1 MSWRTF
7 HRPAVIV
14 AESLRRL
21 PEPPFVPAPAAS
33 LCGASVAAA
42 IARSLAPPGAD
53 EPAPAWLRESQ
64 RPSFSRALAAIRK
77 FRVAMV
83 ADPVGS
89 GKTWIALALARSGSD
104 QEAVVIGPSVLRDQW
119 ERAAARAEVRIV
131 FQSHE
136 QWSRRGV
143 HLPGGLVIIDESH
156 RFRHPWIRR
165 YDNLARELSGREGV
179 LLTATPAVNGLVD
192 VAHQL
197 LLFTRD
203 DCLAGAGIASLLE
216 TLERGEAPASLA
228 DLVITGAP
236 APGRP
241 AVIERAIQAGDDENR
256 DAHEI
261 LEALA
266 RLRLS
271 PLRGT
276 AALISGVFA
285 ASLASSRAALLTT
298 LGRYRNLLLHG
309 SDASRAGLRLG
320 RRELAALLGREA
332 EQTVLWSLLDIGGEG
347 SDLVAEDLPQ
357 LEACIDALRE
367 RARHSEPKVAR
378 LAACL
383 DLSELTV
390 VFTGSRATVDVLRRS
405 LTPGSRIAWVS
416 GSGAGIG
423 PMRMARRDVLRWFG
437 PRAPE
442 HELEPRVLVT
452 TDVLAEGL
460 DLQRARRIV
469 HFDLPWTAVRLDQRA
484 GRAVRLGSAHA
495 GVEIV
500 TMLPPPVL
508 EARLQMLDRL
518 ARKRPLPA
526 LLGLGPTPQ
535 PVWEWRT
542 ALARRFDGDA
552 ATGAVIVD
560 GDEEGELVAVELRSG
575 ESLVS
580 AFPLARRGSGTWS
593 TDHRLVSR
601 LLETARTGPV
611 RDPDATLIART
622 LSAAQRSVRAAL
634 LGATGALWRIRPV
647 PGHVRAALRRV
658 QAYAR
663 EAIRRRDRPALALAD
678 RGIAFLRR
686 GHTAG
691 ERLLTQH
698 LGLASDPEFERTLAG
713 LPRPDTVP
721 PPLRARIVGVVIVKG
736 RPGQS
741 QTIFQASHIPPTA
754 PAAAGFAPCSSTST
768 EPSSTPSA

>member
-21 PEPPFVPAPAAS
+21 PEPPFIPGPTACAS
-33 LCGASVAAA
+33 GRAVAAA
-42 IARSLAPPGAD
+42 IARSLAPPAAT
-53 EPAPAWLRESQ
+53 EPSPAWLRESQ
-64 RPSFSRALAAIRK
+64 RPSFSRAIAAIRK
-77 FRVAMV
+77 FRTAMV

-89 GKTWIALALARSGSD
+89 GKTWIALALAKSGPD
-104 QEAVVIGPSVLRDQW
+104 QDAVVIGPSVLREQW
-119 ERAAARAEVRIV
+119 ERAAARAEVKIV
-131 FQSHE
+131 FRSHE

-143 HLPGGLVIIDESH
+143 QLPGGLVIIDESH

-165 YDNLARELSGREGV
+165 YDNLARVLPGREGV

-197 LLFTRD
+197 LLFARD
-203 DCLAGAGIASLLE
+203 DCLAGAGIPSLLE
-216 TLERGEAPASLA
+216 TLERGGAPPALA

-241 AVIERAIQAGDDENR
+241 AVLDRTIPAGEEENR

-261 LEALA
+261 LEALG

-271 PLRGT
+271 PVRGT
-276 AALISGVFA
+276 AALVSGVFA

-309 SDASRAGLRLG
+309 GDASRAGVNLG
-320 RRELAALLGREA
+320 RRELASLLGREA
-332 EQTVLWSLLDIGGEG
+332 EQTVLWSLLDVGSDG

-357 LEACIDALRE
+357 LEACIDALR
-367 RARHSEPKVAR
+367 ARSRFHEPKVTR
-378 LAACL
+378 LASFL
-383 DLSELTV
+383 DASQVSV
-390 VFTGSRATVDVLRRS
+390 VFTGARATVDALRRT
-405 LTPGSRIAWVS
+405 LTPASRIAWVS

-442 HELEPRVLVT
+442 HELSPRILVT

-469 HFDLPWTAVRLDQRA
+469 HFDLPWTAIRLDQRA
-484 GRAVRLGSAHA
+484 GRAVRLGSTHA
-495 GVEIV
+495 GVEII

-526 LLGLGPTPQ
+526 LIGLGPAPE
-535 PVWEWRT
+535 PVWEWRN
-542 ALARRFDGDA
+542 ALARRSVGDA
-552 ATGAVIVD
+552 LTDAVILD
-560 GDEEGELVAVELRSG
+560 GDEDAELVAVELRAG
-575 ESLVS
+575 DALVS
-580 AFPLARRGSGTWS
+580 SFPLARTRSSAAWCA
-593 TDHRLVSR
+593 DHRLVSA
-601 LLETARTGPV
+601 LIDQAATGTM
-611 RDPDATLIART
+611 REPDAVLIART
-622 LSAAQRSVRAAL
+622 LAAAQRAIRTAL
-634 LGATGALWRIRPV
+634 LGASGALWRVRPV
-647 PGHVRAALRRV
+647 PGYARAALRRV
-658 QAYAR
+658 QGYAR
-663 EAIRRRDRPALALAD
+663 EAIRRRDRPALAMAD

-691 ERLLTQH
+691 ERLLTQRI
-698 LGLASDPEFERTLAG
+698 GESDDAEFERILAG

-721 PPLRARIVGVVIVKG
+721 PPLRARITGVVIV
-736 RPGQS
+736 RTS
-741 QTIFQASHIPPTA
+741 
-754 PAAAGFAPCSSTST
+754 PARS
-768 EPSSTPSA
+768 

>member
-21 PEPPFVPAPAAS
+21 PDPPFIPGPAA
-33 LCGASVAAA
+33 CASGPAVAVA
-42 IARSLAPPGAD
+42 IARSLAPEAATEPG
-53 EPAPAWLRESQ
+53 PAWLRESQ

-89 GKTWIALALARSGSD
+89 GKTWIALALAKSGPD
-104 QEAVVIGPSVLRDQW
+104 QEAVVIGPSVLREQW
-119 ERAAARAEVRIV
+119 ERAAARAEVNV
-131 FQSHE
+131 AFQSHE

-143 HLPGGLVIIDESH
+143 QLPDGLVIIDESH

-165 YDNLARELSGREGV
+165 YDNLARVLADREGV

-197 LLFTRD
+197 LLFARD
-203 DCLAGAGIASLLE
+203 DCLAGSGIPSLLE
-216 TLERGEAPASLA
+216 TLERGEAPPALA
-228 DLVITGAP
+228 DMVITGAP

-241 AVIERAIQAGDDENR
+241 TVIERTITAGEDEDR

-261 LEALA
+261 LEALG

-271 PLRGT
+271 PVRGT
-276 AALISGVFA
+276 AALVSGVFA

-298 LGRYRNLLLHG
+298 LGRYRNLLLQG
-309 SDASRAGLRLG
+309 GDASRAGVKLG
-320 RRELAALLGREA
+320 RRELASLLGREA
-332 EQTVLWSLLDIGGEG
+332 EQTVLWSLLDVGGDG

-367 RARHSEPKVAR
+367 RARLHEPKVTR
-378 LAACL
+378 LTGFL
-383 DLSELTV
+383 DLTEVSV
-390 VFTGSRATVDVLRRS
+390 VFTGARATVDALRRG
-405 LTPGSRIAWVS
+405 LTPASRIAWVS

-442 HELEPRVLVT
+442 HELGPRILVT

-484 GRAVRLGSAHA
+484 GRAVRLGSTHA

-526 LLGLGPTPQ
+526 LIGLGPAPE
-535 PVWEWRT
+535 PVWQWRNS
-542 ALARRFDGDA
+542 LARRFVGDA
-552 ATGAVIVD
+552 TTGAVIVD
-560 GDEEGELVAVELRSG
+560 GDEDAELVAVELRAG
-575 ESLVS
+575 DALVS
-580 AFPLARRGSGTWS
+580 SFPLARAKSAGWCA
-593 TDHRLVSR
+593 DHRLVSA
-601 LLETARTGPV
+601 LIEKAVTGTMREP
-611 RDPDATLIART
+611 DPALIART
-622 LSAAQRSVRAAL
+622 LAAAQRAIRTAL
-634 LGATGALWRIRPV
+634 LGASGALWRVRPV
-647 PGHVRAALRRV
+647 QGSVRVALRRV

-663 EAIRRRDRPALALAD
+663 EAIRRRDRPALAMAD

-686 GHTAG
+686 GQTAG
-691 ERLLTQH
+691 ERLLTQRM
-698 LGLASDPEFERTLAG
+698 GEADDAEFERILAG
-713 LPRPDTVP
+713 LPRPDPVP
-721 PPLRARIVGVVIVKG
+721 PPLRARITGVVIV
-736 RPGQS
+736 R
-741 QTIFQASHIPPTA
+741 AS
-754 PAAAGFAPCSSTST
+754 PARS
-768 EPSSTPSA
+768 

>member
-21 PEPPFVPAPAAS
+21 PEPPFIPGPTACASGPA
-33 LCGASVAAA
+33 VAAA
-42 IARSLAPPGAD
+42 IARSLAPPVAT
-53 EPAPAWLRESQ
+53 EPSPAWLRESQ

-89 GKTWIALALARSGSD
+89 GKTWIALALAKSAPDR
-104 QEAVVIGPSVLRDQW
+104 EAVVIGPSVLRDQW
-119 ERAAARAEVRIV
+119 ERAAGRAEVRIA
-131 FQSHE
+131 FQSQE

-143 HLPGGLVIIDESH
+143 QLPGGLVIIDESH

-165 YDNLARELSGREGV
+165 YENLARVLPGREGL

-197 LLFTRD
+197 LLFARD
-203 DCLAGAGIASLLE
+203 DCLAGAGIVSLLE
-216 TLERGEAPASLA
+216 TLERGVAPPALA

-241 AVIERAIQAGDDENR
+241 VVIDRTVPAGEEEDR
-256 DAHEI
+256 DGHEI
-261 LEALA
+261 LEALG

-271 PLRGT
+271 PVRGT
-276 AALISGVFA
+276 AALVAGVFA

-298 LGRYRNLLLHG
+298 LGRYRNLLLQG
-309 SDASRAGLRLG
+309 GDASRAGVKLG

-332 EQTVLWSLLDIGGEG
+332 EQTVLWSLLDVGGDG

-367 RARHSEPKVAR
+367 RARLHEPKVAR
-378 LAACL
+378 LASFL
-383 DLSELTV
+383 DLSEVSV
-390 VFTGSRATVDVLRRS
+390 VFTGARATVDALRRN
-405 LTPGSRIAWVS
+405 LTPASRIAWVS

-442 HELEPRVLVT
+442 HELGPRILVT

-484 GRAVRLGSAHA
+484 GRAVRLGSTHA

-508 EARLQMLDRL
+508 EARLQLLDRL

-526 LLGLGPTPQ
+526 LIGLGPAPE
-535 PVWEWRT
+535 PVWEWRN
-542 ALARRFDGDA
+542 ALARRSVGDA
-552 ATGAVIVD
+552 LTGAVIVN
-560 GDEEGELVAVELRSG
+560 GEEDSELVAVELRAG
-575 ESLVS
+575 DTVVS
-580 AFPLARRGSGTWS
+580 SFALARMKNAAWCP
-593 TDHRLVSR
+593 DHRLVST
-601 LLETARTGPV
+601 LLEQARTGIM
-611 RDPDATLIART
+611 REPDAALIARI
-622 LSAAQRSVRAAL
+622 LAAAQRTIRTAL
-634 LGATGALWRIRPV
+634 LGASGALWRVRPV
-647 PGHVRAALRRV
+647 HASVRPALRRV

-663 EAIRRRDRPALALAD
+663 EAIRRRDRPALAMAD

-686 GHTAG
+686 GQTAG
-691 ERLLTQH
+691 ERLLTQRI
-698 LGLASDPEFERTLAG
+698 GASDEAEFERILAG
-713 LPRPDTVP
+713 LPRPDPVP
-721 PPLRARIVGVVIVKG
+721 PPLRARITGVVIV
-736 RPGQS
+736 R
-741 QTIFQASHIPPTA
+741 AS
-754 PAAAGFAPCSSTST
+754 
-768 EPSSTPSA
+768 SARS

>member
-21 PEPPFVPAPAAS
+21 PEPPFVPGPAAN
-33 LCGASVAAA
+33 ASGRAVAAA
-42 IARSLAPPGAD
+42 IARSLAPPVAA
-53 EPAPAWLRESQ
+53 EPSPAWLRESQ

-89 GKTWIALALARSGSD
+89 GKTWIALALAKSGPD

-119 ERAAARAEVRIV
+119 NRAAARAEVRIA

-165 YDNLARELSGREGV
+165 YDNLARVLAGREGV

-192 VAHQL
+192 LAHQL
-197 LLFTRD
+197 LLFARD
-203 DCLAGAGIASLLE
+203 DCLAGAGIPSLLE
-216 TLERGEAPASLA
+216 TLERGEAPPALA

-241 AVIERAIQAGDDENR
+241 AVAERTIPAGEEEER
-256 DAHEI
+256 DGHEI
-261 LEALA
+261 LEALG

-271 PLRGT
+271 PVRGT

-298 LGRYRNLLLHG
+298 LGRYRNLLLQG
-309 SDASRAGLRLG
+309 GDASRAGVRLG
-320 RRELAALLGREA
+320 RRELASLLGREA
-332 EQTVLWSLLDIGGEG
+332 EQTVLWSLLDVGGDG
-347 SDLVAEDLPQ
+347 SDLVAEDLPR

-367 RARHSEPKVAR
+367 RARLHEPKVTR
-378 LAACL
+378 LASFL
-383 DLSELTV
+383 DMSEVSV
-390 VFTGSRATVDVLRRS
+390 VFTGARATVDALRRS
-405 LTPGSRIAWVS
+405 LTPASRVAWVS

-423 PMRMARRDVLRWFG
+423 PIRLARRDVLRWFG

-442 HELEPRVLVT
+442 HALGPRILIT

-484 GRAVRLGSAHA
+484 GRAVRLGSTHA

-508 EARLQMLDRL
+508 ETRLQLLDRL

-526 LLGLGPTPQ
+526 LIGLGQKPE

-542 ALARRFDGDA
+542 TLARRPVGDA
-552 ATGAVIVD
+552 ETGAVIVD
-560 GDEEGELVAVELRSG
+560 GDADAELVAVELRAG
-575 ESLVS
+575 DLVVS
-580 AFPLARRGSGTWS
+580 SFSLARRGSAAWC
-593 TDHRLVSR
+593 TDHRLVST
-601 LLETARTGPV
+601 LIEQAATGAT
-611 RDPDATLIART
+611 REPDGAVIART
-622 LSAAQRSVRAAL
+622 LAAAQRGIRSAL
-634 LGATGALWRIRPV
+634 LGASGALWRVRPV
-647 PGHVRAALRRV
+647 QGYARAALRRV
-658 QAYAR
+658 QGYAR
-663 EAIRRRDRPALALAD
+663 EAIRRRDRPALAMAD

-686 GHTAG
+686 GQTAG
-691 ERLLTQH
+691 ERLLTQRI
-698 LGLASDPEFERTLAG
+698 GESDDAEFERILAG
-713 LPRPDTVP
+713 LPRPDRVP
-721 PPLRARIVGVVIVKG
+721 PPLRARITGVVIV
-736 RPGQS
+736 R
-741 QTIFQASHIPPTA
+741 APPA
-754 PAAAGFAPCSSTST
+754 RS
-768 EPSSTPSA
+768 